1 MIRTVLIDDETDSIR
16 VLQKLLETY
25 CPQVDVVGTA
35 DGVETAIAVIQAARP
50 DLLFLDIEMTQGNA
64 FDLLNQLL
72 PLTFQVIF
80 VTAFDNYAIRA
91 FKYSAVDYLL
101 KPVDIDELVSA
112 VERVAERSQRRNIID
127 QMQVFLDNMG
137 SLGMGSLGMG
147 QQKMAVPTVDGLIF
161 INLKDVVRLE
171 AKSSYTQIL
180 MDNGE
185 VITATRTIKDYED
198 ILPETLFCRI
208 HNSHIINLI
217 KIEKYHKGR
226 GGYVTLE
233 DGSTIEVASRR
244 RQEFLR
250 RLLK

>member
-1 MIRTVLIDDETDSIR
+1 MIRTVLVDDETDSIR
-16 VLQKLLETY
+16 VLQKLLEKY
-25 CPQVDVVGTA
+25 CPHIEVVGTA
-35 DGVETAIAVIQAARP
+35 EGVETALAVIQAMRP

-64 FDLLNQLL
+64 FDLLNQLR

-112 VERVAERSQRRNIID
+112 VERVVQRSRQKNIID

-137 SLGMGSLGMG
+137 SFSLA

-161 INLKDVVRLE
+161 INLKEVVRFE
-171 AKSSYTQIL
+171 AKSSYTQII
-180 MDNGE
+180 MDNGN
-185 VITATRTIKDYED
+185 VVTATRTIKDYED
-198 ILPETLFCRI
+198 ILPEALFCRI
-208 HNSHIINLI
+208 HNSHIINLF
-217 KIEKYHKGR
+217 KIQKYNKGR

>member
-1 MIRTVLIDDETDSIR
+1 
-16 VLQKLLETY
+16 
-25 CPQVDVVGTA
+25 
-35 DGVETAIAVIQAARP
+35 
-50 DLLFLDIEMTQGNA
+50 MTQGNA
-64 FDLLNQLL
+64 FDLLNRLR

-112 VERVAERSQRRNIID
+112 VRRVTERSQQRNIID
-127 QMQVFLDNMG
+127 QMQVFLDKMG
-137 SLGMGSLGMG
+137 TYSLA

-161 INLKDVVRLE
+161 INLREVVRLE
-171 AKSSYTQIL
+171 AKSSYTQINL
-180 MDNGE
+180 ENGE
-185 VITATRTIKDYED
+185 VVMATRTIKDYED

-208 HNSHIINLI
+208 HNSHIINLQ

-226 GGYVTLE
+226 GGYVILE
-233 DGSTIEVASRR
+233 DGSEIEVAIRR

>member
-1 MIRTVLIDDETDSIR
+1 MIRTVLIDDETDSVR

-25 CPQVDVVGTA
+25 CPQVEVVGTA
-35 DGVETAIAVIQAARP
+35 EGVETGLAIIQEMRP
-50 DLLFLDIEMTQGNA
+50 DLLFLDIEMTRGNA
-64 FDLLNQLL
+64 FDLLNQLR

-101 KPVDIDELVSA
+101 KPVDIDELVNAIS
-112 VERVAERSQRRNIID
+112 RVAERSKQRNIVD
-127 QMQVFLDNMG
+127 QMQLFLDNMG
-137 SLGMGSLGMG
+137 TYSLA
-147 QQKMAVPTVDGLIF
+147 QQKMAVPTLDGLIF
-161 INLKDVVRLE
+161 INLREVVRLE
-171 AKSSYTQIL
+171 AKSNYTQINL
-180 MDNGE
+180 ENGE
-185 VITATRTIKDYED
+185 VLMATRTIKDYED

-208 HNSHIINLI
+208 HNSHIINLQ

-226 GGYVTLE
+226 GGYVVLE
-233 DGSTIEVASRR
+233 DGSEIEVAIRR

>member
-25 CPQVDVVGTA
+25 CPQVEVVGTA
-35 DGVETAIAVIQAARP
+35 EGVETGLPIIQEMRP
-50 DLLFLDIEMTQGNA
+50 DLLFLDIEMTRGNA
-64 FDLLNQLL
+64 FDLLNQLR

-101 KPVDIDELVSA
+101 KPVDIDELVNAIS
-112 VERVAERSQRRNIID
+112 RVAERSKQRNIVD
-127 QMQVFLDNMG
+127 QMQLFLDNMG
-137 SLGMGSLGMG
+137 TYSLA
-147 QQKMAVPTVDGLIF
+147 QQKMAVPTLDGLIF
-161 INLKDVVRLE
+161 INLREVVRLE
-171 AKSSYTQIL
+171 AKSSYTQIKL
-180 MDNGE
+180 ENGE
-185 VITATRTIKDYED
+185 VVMATRTIKDYED

-208 HNSHIINLI
+208 HNSHIINLQ

-226 GGYVTLE
+226 GGYVVLE
-233 DGSTIEVASRR
+233 DGSEIEVAIRR

>member
-25 CPQVDVVGTA
+25 CPQVEVVGTA
-35 DGVETAIAVIQAARP
+35 DGVETGLEVIQATRP

-64 FDLLNQLL
+64 FDLLNRLQ
-72 PLTFQVIF
+72 PMTFQIIF

-101 KPVDIDELVSA
+101 KPVDIDELVGA
-112 VERVAERSQRRNIID
+112 VRRVTERSQQRNIVD
-127 QMQVFLDNMG
+127 QMQVFLENMG
-137 SLGMGSLGMG
+137 TYSLA

-161 INLKDVVRLE
+161 INLREVVRLE
-171 AKSSYTQIL
+171 AKSSYTQIKL
-180 MDNGE
+180 ENGE
-185 VITATRTIKDYED
+185 VVMATRTIKDYED

-208 HNSHIINLI
+208 HNSHIINLQ

-226 GGYVTLE
+226 GGYVVLE
-233 DGSTIEVASRR
+233 DGSEIEVASRR

>member
-1 MIRTVLIDDETDSIR
+1 MIRTVLVDDETDSIR
-16 VLQKLLETY
+16 VLQKLLEKY
-25 CPQVDVVGTA
+25 CPQVAVVGTA
-35 DGVETAIAVIQAARP
+35 EGVETALAVIQGTRP
-50 DLLFLDIEMTQGNA
+50 DLLFLDIEMMQGNA
-64 FDLLNQLL
+64 FDLLNQLR

-112 VERVAERSQRRNIID
+112 VDRVSERSQQKNIID

-137 SLGMGSLGMG
+137 TFNLAT
-147 QQKMAVPTVDGLIF
+147 QKMAVPTVDGLIF
-161 INLKDVVRLE
+161 INLKEVVRLE

-180 MDNGE
+180 MENGE
-185 VITATRTIKDYED
+185 VVTATRTIKDYED
-198 ILPETLFCRI
+198 ILPEGLFCRI
-208 HNSHIINLI
+208 HNSHIINLQ

-233 DGSTIEVASRR
+233 DGSTIEVAIRR
-244 RQEFLR
+244 RQEFMR

>member
-25 CPQVDVVGTA
+25 CPQVEVVGTA
-35 DGVETAIAVIQAARP
+35 EGVETGLEVIQATHP
-50 DLLFLDIEMTQGNA
+50 DLLLLDIEMTQGNA
-64 FDLLNQLL
+64 FDLLNQLR

-112 VERVAERSQRRNIID
+112 VRRVAERSQQRSIID

-137 SLGMGSLGMG
+137 TYSLA

-161 INLKDVVRLE
+161 INLREVVRLE
-171 AKSSYTQIL
+171 AKSSYTQINL
-180 MDNGE
+180 ENGE
-185 VITATRTIKDYED
+185 VVMATRTIKDYED

-208 HNSHIINLI
+208 HNSHIINLQ

-226 GGYVTLE
+226 GGYVILE
-233 DGSTIEVASRR
+233 DGSEIEVASRR
-244 RQEFLR
+244 RQEFMR